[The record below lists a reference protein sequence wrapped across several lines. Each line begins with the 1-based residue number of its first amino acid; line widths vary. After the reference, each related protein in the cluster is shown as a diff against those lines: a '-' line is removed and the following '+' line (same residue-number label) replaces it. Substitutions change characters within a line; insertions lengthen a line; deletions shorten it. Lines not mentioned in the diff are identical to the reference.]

1 MILRL
6 RLVTSTKSFGR
17 SDWRWG
23 LRVAPVM
30 DFQAMTTWRS
40 RRFTGEAVE
49 LEDCVSGGMRR
60 GCGGETC
67 RCEMGEVERKDTVG
81 MLVLGIGL
89 QVVDCVDVRG
99 LVGSR

>member
-49 LEDCVSGGMRR
+49 
-60 GCGGETC
+60 